1 MFDIKLKKIP
11 ALLLALVMVA
21 STVAPLNISEVYA
34 QDAATQPVDTATL
47 TPKPAA
53 PASATPENTTSLTSA
68 AGGENAAPTSHVEP
82 DKSNYPNAD
91 QIGMEEGE
99 AELGENSSFDVNQNP
114 PLRARRIDGPD
125 PMTDETA
132 LEQVKNPPMPTLY
145 SLTLNFKG
153 KKIKN
158 GKETD
163 PLVLHDPYQITV
175 GENAW
180 GNEWNDVHTK
190 VKLFPADGYTIPG
203 KGILAGKPDY
213 SEVPRVEGEGENK
226 FVELNYDNVVN
237 LAKAADN
244 QSADNQPDDTGA
256 NLKKAEVDYLYE
268 PETVEVEVNHT
279 FQSLAQD
286 NKGEYKYFS
295 RKNIA
300 ASREKGYVGEER
312 ELKFLPD
319 DQIEG
324 FMPEPKGSKIVFP
337 SAKLAQGYTK
347 ELRYLRQSY
356 EVNYDTQGGTS
367 IPPRKV
373 RFGQRLPIPAEPELD
388 ASYFLGWITDKDLYE
403 YTEDGS
409 KKEAAIYKHLTEA
422 EINQLKSEIA
432 NSADGGAA
440 AAKKLSKSLSEQGKI
455 ITTAQLRDPNG
466 KYYMPAGGV
475 TFTAIYKFPKD
486 VPYTV
491 YYWQEKAN
499 HPDRPNGYANIDEA
513 MKDFDLYTSV
523 QSRAPSG
530 TAMVKGTAI
539 DQTASG
545 DGSTPAST
553 TTNQNQAETV
563 DLAKKH
569 IIDLFESNCSQT
581 DLRDK
586 FYYYGGIKKL
596 PEKYKNKSGTLKD
609 WMVKTGY
616 KPDFKD
622 VADQESTIE
631 ITNQLN
637 AGKNVLPNGKSVYN
651 VFLKRRVYTFE
662 FHPISANQE
671 DKFRLLSDGA
681 EYSDEK
687 PYTIKTRFFEDFGD
701 KLLLPKIAKPEE
713 SID

>member
-1 MFDIKLKKIP
+1 MIDINCKKIP

-440 AAKKLSKSLSEQGKI
+440 AAKK
-455 ITTAQLRDPNG
+455 
-466 KYYMPAGGV
+466 
-475 TFTAIYKFPKD
+475 TF
-486 VPYTV
+486 
-491 YYWQEKAN
+491 
-499 HPDRPNGYANIDEA
+499 
-513 MKDFDLYTSV
+513 
-523 QSRAPSG
+523 
-530 TAMVKGTAI
+530 
-539 DQTASG
+539 
-545 DGSTPAST
+545 
-553 TTNQNQAETV
+553 
-563 DLAKKH
+563 KKP
-569 IIDLFESNCSQT
+569 F
-581 DLRDK
+581 
-586 FYYYGGIKKL
+586 
-596 PEKYKNKSGTLKD
+596 
-609 WMVKTGY
+609 
-616 KPDFKD
+616 
-622 VADQESTIE
+622 
-631 ITNQLN
+631 
-637 AGKNVLPNGKSVYN
+637 
-651 VFLKRRVYTFE
+651 
-662 FHPISANQE
+662 
-671 DKFRLLSDGA
+671 
-681 EYSDEK
+681 
-687 PYTIKTRFFEDFGD
+687 
-701 KLLLPKIAKPEE
+701 
-713 SID
+713 